1 MNVFDAW
8 NTQKKRTDETETI
21 LGFKERELWFIRMGK
36 NVGFEQDG
44 KGDEFLRPVLIFKK
58 FNTRVFWGIPLT
70 GTNKQGIFYYRLE
83 NIGERRNTAILSQ
96 IRLFDVKR
104 LTYKIGT
111 CTAPDFEGLKR
122 SLQELVE
129 SAGKPRNAKPPH
141 EAGEARRR
149 L

>member
-1 MNVFDAW
+1 MNVFDEW
-8 NTQKKRTDETETI
+8 NAQKKRADETEII
-21 LGFKERELWFIRMGK
+21 LGFKERELWFIKMGK

-70 GTNKQGIFYYRLE
+70 RTEKKGPFYYQLA
-83 NIGERRNTAILSQ
+83 NIGQRRNTAILSQ
-96 IRLFDVKR
+96 IRLFDAKR
-104 LTYKIGT
+104 LKYKIGT
-111 CTAPDFEGLKR
+111 STAADFEDLKK
-122 SLQELVE
+122 SFQALVE

-141 EAGEARRR
+141 KTGEARRR